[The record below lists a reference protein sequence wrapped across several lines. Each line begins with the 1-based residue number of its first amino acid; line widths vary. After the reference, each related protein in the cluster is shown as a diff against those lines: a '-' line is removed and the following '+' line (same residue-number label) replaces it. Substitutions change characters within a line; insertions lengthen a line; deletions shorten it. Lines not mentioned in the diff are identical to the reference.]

1 MKRFFKLTILYMVL
15 LFVASVLLDILYT
28 AIISHSSDRN
38 KVENI
43 INTTNVAYDIVF
55 MGTSRANNHFVSKVF
70 ENKGYTVFNYGISG
84 AHLFETSL
92 LLKLMMANKYHIKNI
107 V

>member
-38 KVENI
+38 KVES
-43 INTTNVAYDIVF
+43 VSLREIVLLDG
-55 MGTSRANNHFVSKVF
+55 MLEDRTGRNYESSLHIRSAANRATLYFLPPRF
-70 ENKGYTVFNYGISG
+70 I
-84 AHLFETSL
+84 AQP
-92 LLKLMMANKYHIKNI
+92 
-107 V
+107 